1 MPVERETIVTNG
13 DSGGGGSTGL
23 LIVVAILVILALV
36 GGFTVFNGGFSIG
49 GGTVDVPKV
58 TVTK

>member
-1 MPVERETIVTNG
+1 MPVERETIVTDG
-13 DSGGGGSTGL
+13 GGGGGSAIG
-23 LIVVAILVILALV
+23 LIVVAVILVLLIA
-36 GGFTVFNGGFSIG
+36 GGITVFRGGFSLG

>member
-1 MPVERETIVTNG
+1 MPVERETIITDG
-13 DSGGGGSTGL
+13 GGGGGSAIG
-23 LIVVAILVILALV
+23 LIVAIIIVVLLLA
-36 GGFTVFNGGFSIG
+36 GGFTLFRGGFSLG

>member
-1 MPVERETIVTNG
+1 MPVERETIVTDG
-13 DSGGGGSTGL
+13 GGGGSAVGL
-23 LIVVAILVILALV
+23 ILVAIVVILLLA
-36 GGFTVFNGGFSIG
+36 GGITVFRGGFSLG